1 MWRLPLRPTSAAC
14 GEPGVAGRVAS
25 PPLSHSHSG
34 TRRQPG
40 RATGTP
46 QQQQMTRETPHLA
59 GDHVFLYQ
67 ATPSAAE
74 CVGLYISKRLHFR

>member
-1 MWRLPLRPTSAAC
+1 MWRLPLIPTSAAC
-14 GEPGVAGRVAS
+14 GEPGVAGGVAS

-46 QQQQMTRETPHLA
+46 QHQQMNQGTPHLA
-59 GDHVFLYQ
+59 GDLVFL
-67 ATPSAAE
+67 
-74 CVGLYISKRLHFR
+74 